1 MEDDELSIDISS
13 IGSNLTISVPSNP
26 NIGDIWVDTTNSMIM
41 SHDGA
46 DWITIIG
53 NDTGTI
59 NLDDLSFPIPV
70 EWEHEFPPFHKVEEM
85 CKEYPGLEK
94 AYENFK
100 TFYKLVEQD
109 WEGKQKE
116 RNK

>member
-1 MEDDELSIDISS
+1 MDNDEITFDVSNMLSTVS
-13 IGSNLTISVPSNP
+13 ITVPSNP
-26 NIGDIWVDTTNSMIM
+26 SIGDVWFDSTNSIIN
-41 SHDGA
+41 SYNGS
-46 DWITIIG
+46 DWVSVV

-59 NLDDLSFPIPV
+59 NLDYLSFPIPV
-70 EWEHEFPPFHKVEEM
+70 EWEHQFPPFHQVEEM

-109 WEGKQKE
+109 WHGKQKE
-116 RNK
+116 RDT

>member
-1 MEDDELSIDISS
+1 MEDDEISINISDVMS
-13 IGSNLTISVPSNP
+13 SLTISMPGNP
-26 NIGDIWVDTTNSMIM
+26 NIGDIWVDTTSNMINSYN
-41 SHDGA
+41 GN
-46 DWITIIG
+46 DWVSIV

-59 NLDDLSFPIPV
+59 NLDELSFPIPV
-70 EWEHEFPPFHKVEEM
+70 EWEHEFPPFHQVEEM

-109 WEGKQKE
+109 WHGKQKE
-116 RNK
+116 RDT